1 MGLII
6 WNHFYIVYVAGVLK
20 DYLEENAEIPDEE
33 IIEERRVKMKGNR
46 KKKKMVIPQEL
57 QIQKMIRPT
66 HGIVIVKSVKRRA
79 SNKSIAAKGEQ

>member
-1 MGLII
+1 M
-6 WNHFYIVYVAGVLK
+6 
-20 DYLEENAEIPDEE
+20 PDEE

-66 HGIVIVKSVKRRA
+66 HGIVIVKSVKRKA
-79 SNKSIAAKGEQ
+79 SNRRIAAKSRTVRTVASKGEQ